1 MPTPT
6 DAAARVEHAG
16 VEHTGEMLRFAG
28 ALTRDHVA
36 ALWKT
41 LPVRGGVLPDGI
53 TRFDLQQVTDVDS
66 AGLALLA
73 ELAARCGGA
82 VAVDGGPG
90 DVAALRSAYRLDPG
104 LGFGQA

>member
-6 DAAARVEHAG
+6 DAAARVERADDA
-16 VEHTGEMLRFAG
+16 LRFAG
-28 ALTRDHVA
+28 ALTRGQVA
-36 ALWKT
+36 ALWKA
-41 LPVRGGVLPDGI
+41 LSARDAASPEGI
-53 TRFDLQQVTDVDS
+53 ARFDLQQVTEVDS

-73 ELAARCGGA
+73 ELAARCGGGI
-82 VAVDGGPG
+82 AVDGGPD